1 MNRFEPVIVDQIAR
15 RPVMR
20 WLYSVRSTVGVGILL
35 VAFSAAHLMGALAAW
50 QMPPAAEI
58 ALLMLIVA
66 AALWISEAIPLFV
79 TSFVILL
86 LGLLWLAP
94 EMRAAGESISDTELL
109 APFFSDIILL
119 FLGGFILSAALRKF
133 RLDEKLARLIIAKTG
148 HSIPVLLMGIMAVTA
163 ILSMWLSNTATAAMM
178 LALCLPIV
186 RRFPEQDS
194 YRKAILLSVPFAA
207 NVGGLGTPIGSPP
220 NAIAM
225 QYMSQG
231 GFAPSFATWM
241 LIGVPGVV
249 VTLVVAWGVLM
260 LLLRGKQKSIELDME
275 TQSIHLSPS
284 VITVIVVALVTILG
298 WVTGGIHGASPGTIA
313 ILPVVVLFG
322 SKILTIGDLKT
333 LSWDVLLMM
342 GGGLCL
348 GKAIA
353 VSGLAAWIVAL
364 LPVEQSGWF
373 VLILLFAPAACLMSS
388 VMSNTATA
396 NLLMPIILGLG
407 AEHMSP
413 ILMSVAFACTLAMP
427 LPVSTPPNAIAFS
440 SGELAVKD
448 MLVPGA
454 VITIIGLTLALTVG
468 LWYWELVGLF

>member
-1 MNRFEPVIVDQIAR
+1 MNRIEPAIVDQAEQR
-15 RPVMR
+15 TFVQ
-20 WLYSVRSTVGVGILL
+20 WLYSVRSNVGVC
-35 VAFSAAHLMGALAAW
+35 VSFAALASVHLMGGFAAW

-58 ALLMLIVA
+58 AFVMLIVA
-66 AALWISEAIPLFV
+66 ATLWISEAIPLFV

-94 EMRAAGESISDTELL
+94 VMRAGGESISDTELL

-119 FLGGFILSAALRKF
+119 FLGGFILSLALHKF
-133 RLDEKLARLIIAKTG
+133 RLDEKLARLIISKTG
-148 HSIPVLLMGIMAVTA
+148 HSVPLLLMGIMAVTA
-163 ILSMWLSNTATAAMM
+163 VLSMWLSNTATAAMM

-186 RRFPEQDS
+186 RRFPEEDC

-241 LIGVPGVV
+241 LIGVPGVL

-260 LLLRGKQKSIELDME
+260 VLVRGKQKSIELEIE
-275 TQSIHLSPS
+275 TQSIQFSPS
-284 VITVIVVALVTILG
+284 VITVIAIALVTVLG
-298 WVTGGIHGASPGTIA
+298 WITGGLHGASPGTVA

-322 SKILTIGDLKT
+322 TKILTIGDLKM

-348 GKAIA
+348 GKSIA

-440 SGELAVKD
+440 SGELTVKD